1 MRAVLSIVL
10 FSFGV
15 NAIAQTAP
23 LIRFGRGFAAEE
35 QVWLMSARP
44 DLTPNQGKRYQ
55 LKQIL
60 FQANPERF
68 QAYLAGE
75 LDAGTAPGLAVI
87 FARAQGMDMKI
98 VANVCLEAGGNYF
111 ATTYMV
117 KDDGPIK
124 SIKDLKGGTVG
135 VVGIKT
141 ATDLWA
147 RAGLINAGLVPDKD
161 TKVVPMAFPVIGD
174 AVRTGKVSAGTFVEP
189 FYSAEM
195 AKGDKY
201 FTTTYMV
208 KDDGPIKSVKDLKG
222 GTIGVVGIKT
232 ATDLWAR
239 AGLINAGLVPDK
251 DTKVV
256 PMAFPVIGDAVRT
269 GKVAAG
275 TFVEPFYSSE
285 MAKGGL
291 RKLFTAVDAVG
302 YEHELLDIFFGEKFL
317 KAHPEAVR
325 AFLADYVA
333 VTKYY
338 LANTEQAK
346 RDLHK
351 AGFVRTPIEI
361 YLKNADWKRDANA
374 RVDVESLKKLSTF
387 MHEKLQWLDKPV
399 NVDGMV
405 DQSYLPR

>member
-1 MRAVLSIVL
+1 VTRILVSILGLVFL
-10 FSFGV
+10 G
-15 NAIAQTAP
+15 NAFAAGP

-44 DLTPNQGKRYQ
+44 DLTPNQGKRYE

-98 VANVCLEAGGNYF
+98 VASVCLEAGGNYF

-124 SIKDLKGGTVG
+124 SIKDLKGGTIG

-147 RAGLINAGLVPDKD
+147 RAGLINAGLVPDTD

-195 AKGDKY
+195 AKG
-201 FTTTYMV
+201 
-208 KDDGPIKSVKDLKG
+208 
-222 GTIGVVGIKT
+222 
-232 ATDLWAR
+232 
-239 AGLINAGLVPDK
+239 
-251 DTKVV
+251 
-256 PMAFPVIGDAVRT
+256 
-269 GKVAAG
+269 
-275 TFVEPFYSSE
+275 
-285 MAKGGL
+285 GL
-291 RKLFTAVDAVG
+291 RKLFTATEAVG
-302 YEHELLDIFFGEKFL
+302 YDHELLDLFFSEKFL
-317 KAHPEAVR
+317 KANPDAVR

-338 LANTEQAK
+338 LSHMEQAK
-346 RDLHK
+346 ADLHK
-351 AGFVRTPIEI
+351 AGFVRTPLPV
-361 YLKNADWKRDANA
+361 YLKTSDWKRTADA
-374 RVDVESLKKLSTF
+374 RVDVASLEKLATF
-387 MHEKLQWLDKPV
+387 MHDKLQWLEKPV
-399 NVDGMV
+399 NVKEMV
-405 DQSYLPR
+405 DQSFLPR

>member
-1 MRAVLSIVL
+1 MIRTALLLGLSIA
-10 FSFGV
+10 F
-15 NAIAQTAP
+15 AAQAAEPP
-23 LIRFGRGFAAEE
+23 LIRLGRGFAAEE

-68 QAYLAGE
+68 QAFLAGE

-87 FARAQGMDMKI
+87 FGRAQGMEMTI
-98 VANVCLEAGGNYF
+98 VANVCLEAAGKEYF
-111 ATTYMV
+111 QTTYMV

-124 SIKDLKGGTVG
+124 T
-135 VVGIKT
+135 
-141 ATDLWA
+141 
-147 RAGLINAGLVPDKD
+147 
-161 TKVVPMAFPVIGD
+161 
-174 AVRTGKVSAGTFVEP
+174 
-189 FYSAEM
+189 
-195 AKGDKY
+195 
-201 FTTTYMV
+201 
-208 KDDGPIKSVKDLKG
+208 VKDLKG

-239 AGLINAGLVPDK
+239 AGLINAGLVPDR

-256 PMAFPVIGDAVRT
+256 PMVFPAIGEAVRS
-269 GKVAAG
+269 GKVSAG
-275 TFVEPFYSSE
+275 TFVEPFYSAE

-291 RKLFTAVDAVG
+291 RKLFTAVEAVG
-302 YEHELLDIFFGEKFL
+302 YDHELLDLFFGDKFL
-317 KAHPEAVR
+317 KANPEAVR
-325 AFLADYVA
+325 AFLSDYVA

-346 RDLHK
+346 RDIHK
-351 AGFVRTPIEI
+351 AGFVRTPIDI
-361 YLKNADWKRDANA
+361 YVKNADWKRDPNA

-387 MHEKLQWLDKPV
+387 MLDKLQWLEKPV

>member
-1 MRAVLSIVL
+1 VKAFVALVLG
-10 FSFGV
+10 FFTV
-15 NAIAQTAP
+15 NALAQSAP

-44 DLTPNQGKRYQ
+44 DLAPNQGKRYQ

-68 QAYLAGE
+68 QAFLAGE

-98 VANVCLEAGGNYF
+98 VASVCLEAKGDKYF
-111 ATTYMV
+111 TTTYMV
-117 KDDGPIK
+117 KEGGPVK
-124 SIKDLKGGTVG
+124 SVKDLKGGTIA

-174 AVRTGKVSAGTFVEP
+174 AVRTDKVSAGTFVEP
-189 FYSAEM
+189 FYSAE
-195 AKGDKY
+195 
-201 FTTTYMV
+201 
-208 KDDGPIKSVKDLKG
+208 
-222 GTIGVVGIKT
+222 
-232 ATDLWAR
+232 R
-239 AGLINAGLVPDK
+239 
-251 DTKVV
+251 
-256 PMAFPVIGDAVRT
+256 
-269 GKVAAG
+269 
-275 TFVEPFYSSE
+275 
-285 MAKGGL
+285 AKGGL
-291 RKLFTAVDAVG
+291 RTLFTAVDAVG
-302 YEHELLDIFFGEKFL
+302 YDHELLDIFFGEKFL
-317 KAHPEAVR
+317 KQHPDAVR

-338 LANTEQAK
+338 LSNMEQAK

-351 AGFVRTPIEI
+351 AGFVKTPIDI
-361 YLKNADWKRDANA
+361 YLKNADWKRDPNA
-374 RVDVESLKKLSTF
+374 RVDVESLKKLATF

-399 NVDGMV
+399 NVDSMV
-405 DQSYLPR
+405 DQGFLPR